1 MATLLKSDGTRKEI
15 QPQNGTDFKLEELQA
30 YVDGYIEIVNL
41 QNGEILVINE
51 DGKDRYQTNETAT
64 KLARKHRAIYYWDW
78 IDGDVVL
85 CKDEEVQ

>member
-51 DGKDRYQTNETAT
+51 DGKDRYPTNEAGTET
-64 KLARKHRAIYYWDW
+64 PCNLLLGLDRR
-78 IDGDVVL
+78 
-85 CKDEEVQ
+85 

>member
-51 DGKDRYQTNETAT
+51 DGKDRYPTRLQRSWHGNT
-64 KLARKHRAIYYWDW
+64 
-78 IDGDVVL
+78 
-85 CKDEEVQ
+85 VQSTTGIG

>member
-41 QNGEILVINE
+41 QNGETLVINE
-51 DGKDRYQTNETAT
+51 DGKDRYPTNETAT
-64 KLARKHRAIYYWDW
+64 KLARKHRAIYYWD
-78 IDGDVVL
+78 
-85 CKDEEVQ
+85 